1 MAIIFFSHGTADYPI
16 VESFKNELEQMK
28 SEVYLFEHDRQPNQD
43 ITNKVQKN
51 IDRADIVT
59 VLLTKQSEHS
69 AYVQQEIGYAERA
82 RKPILPLVE
91 TGTDPNSLAMLTGR
105 QYISF
110 DPSDPYRSLSAMQT
124 FIHNHEREA
133 LYVGAAAATAAIII
147 LALILAYYI
156 SKN

>member
-28 SEVYLFEHDRQPNQD
+28 SEVYLFEHDRQLNQD

-69 AYVQQEIGYAERA
+69 AYVQQEIGYAEKGG
-82 RKPILPLVE
+82 KPILPLVE

-105 QYISF
+105 EYISF

-133 LYVGAAAATAAIII
+133 LYVGAAATAAIII
-147 LALILAYYI
+147 LALILAYYM

>member
-1 MAIIFFSHGTADYPI
+1 MYSVTQHGANTMAIIFFSHGTADYPI

-28 SEVYLFEHDRQPNQD
+28 SEVYLFEHDCQPNQD

-91 TGTDPNSLAMLTGR
+91 TGKDPNSLAMLTGR

-110 DPSDPYRSLSAMQT
+110 DPSDP
-124 FIHNHEREA
+124 
-133 LYVGAAAATAAIII
+133 
-147 LALILAYYI
+147 
-156 SKN
+156 

>member
-16 VESFKNELEQMK
+16 VESFKNELEQMN
-28 SEVYLFEHDRQPNQD
+28 SEVYLFEHDRQP
-43 ITNKVQKN
+43 NKVQKN

-133 LYVGAAAATAAIII
+133 LYAGAAAATAAIII
-147 LALILAYYI
+147 LVLIVAYYKF
-156 SKN
+156 KNQQG